1 MSTVEAA
8 LGYIYNIVLSPLA
21 LRAARPEARAQ
32 RAGLRPMAIVV
43 LNGLV
48 WD

>member
-21 LRAARPEARAQ
+21 LRAARPEGA
-32 RAGLRPMAIVV
+32 AGLRPMAIVV